1 MVEKMSRIKAQ
12 KKILLFTIDKPI
24 PYYEAKDKKNSLH
37 RKEQVASTACW
48 LWQNYLVG
56 QKRPQGSGPK
66 FPYVLR
72 IVLTTCNTMH
82 HASHTELPLG
92 EGGGSGLQLARAL
105 LLAS

>member
-1 MVEKMSRIKAQ
+1 MSRIKAQ

-24 PYYEAKDKKNSLH
+24 PYCEAKDKKNSLH

-92 EGGGSGLQLARAL
+92 EGGGGGSGLQLARAL